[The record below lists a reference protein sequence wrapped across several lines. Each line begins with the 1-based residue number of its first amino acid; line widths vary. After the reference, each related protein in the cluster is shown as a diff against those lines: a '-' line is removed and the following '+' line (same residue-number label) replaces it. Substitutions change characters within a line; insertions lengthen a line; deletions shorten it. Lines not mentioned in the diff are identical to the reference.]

1 MLRDYPVYPT
11 IPTGDV
17 DRLRPFYED
26 TLGFEAI
33 EETRAGVFFGAG
45 NGTLFAVTRQSGASS
60 GTHTQMGFRVT
71 AIEEE
76 VADLRRRGVA
86 FEEYTAPLTVDGI
99 AEVPVGRAAWFK
111 DPEGNL
117 IGIVQFADAHWKSQQ
132 GVAPGRT

>member
-1 MLRDYPVYPT
+1 MLRDHPVYAT

-45 NGTLFAVTRQSGASS
+45 NRTLFAVTRQSGAAS

-76 VADLRRRGVA
+76 VADLRRRGVT
-86 FEEYTAPLTVDGI
+86 FENYTAPQTVDGI
-99 AEVPVGRAAWFK
+99 AQVPVGRAAWFR

-117 IGIVQFADAHWKSQQ
+117 IGMVQFADD
-132 GVAPGRT
+132 R